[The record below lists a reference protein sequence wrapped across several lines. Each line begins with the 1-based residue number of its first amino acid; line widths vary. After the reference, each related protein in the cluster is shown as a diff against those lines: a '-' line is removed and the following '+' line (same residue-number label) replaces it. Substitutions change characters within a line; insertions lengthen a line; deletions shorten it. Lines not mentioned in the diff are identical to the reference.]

1 MPSRVV
7 NLGTIAFVDES
18 GLHRYGTAGET
29 VEVHP
34 DNLERFDSLNGEQAE
49 EKKPARKSASSK

>member
-1 MPSRVV
+1 MPTRVV

-18 GLHRYGTAGET
+18 GLNRYGTFGET

-34 DNLERFDSLNGEQAE
+34 DNLERFDSLNGEPPE
-49 EKKPARKSASSK
+49 DKKPARKASGK